1 MKKTF
6 RLLALV
12 IMLVMSG
19 QAIAQMNGTMFLS
32 AAFPVG
38 NYGKGENN
46 AWSLTANNLDSR
58 YAGASIGA
66 NVGLKWNFG
75 IGVPGLSVMLSA
87 DGFFNGLNNDLKEYF
102 DEREI
107 DMKNNQLIKSYTLN
121 RPRYINVPVM
131 VGLHQIFYLTSSFGI
146 YIEAGLGGN
155 ARFIT
160 NYEETVVDAL
170 NISTSTIYDYKT
182 AFSFAYQVGTGFEV
196 SKNFV
201 IGASFYDLGAS
212 KVVAERTRPILGTD
226 TYKNEKGVRPMM
238 MLVRIGFKF

>member
-6 RLLALV
+6 RLIALA
-12 IMLVMSG
+12 IMLVMGG